1 MDGIS
6 LIEKSLKIILRKY
19 PFAFSALDEI
29 APKLADFAKE
39 GVSKRISRL
48 KGKIQPS

>member
-1 MDGIS
+1 MAS
-6 LIEKSLKIILRKY
+6 AYLKSPFQIILRKS

-39 GVSKRISRL
+39 GVSKGIFQL